1 MILLLFGNISCKG
14 FIFSVLNISLLPVV
28 KVASTARYVQLIM
41 SDNLNDIAL
50 HSSRRKM
57 LRGWQL
63 IYVGCTK
70 FVTRYQA
77 VIQSKGDFRGLW

>member
-1 MILLLFGNISCKG
+1 MFGNISCKG

-63 IYVGCTK
+63 IYVGFTN
-70 FVTRYQA
+70 FVTRNQ
-77 VIQSKGDFRGLW
+77 VDPQQGGF

>member
-1 MILLLFGNISCKG
+1 MSCKG
-14 FIFSVLNISLLPVV
+14 FIFSVLNISLLSVV
-28 KVASTARYVQLIM
+28 KVASTVRYVQLIM

-63 IYVGCTK
+63 MCRLHQFCYK
-70 FVTRYQA
+70 K
-77 VIQSKGDFRGLW
+77 SS